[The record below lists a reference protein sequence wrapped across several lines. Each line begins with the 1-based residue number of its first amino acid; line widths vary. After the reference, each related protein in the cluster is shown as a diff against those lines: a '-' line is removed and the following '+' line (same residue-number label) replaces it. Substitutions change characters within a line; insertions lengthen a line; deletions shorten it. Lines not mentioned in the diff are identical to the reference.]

1 MVQVN
6 TVPSEQVILNDISGT
21 CGPFE
26 NISQGKG
33 FIFLS
38 PLENINTAEVSN
50 KRKRAKRGKPNT
62 NMWKQNLRKR
72 NRQLGKEYVSVA
84 GKSVRARTCLYK
96 NCNLCP
102 RKCNQHFSREE
113 CELLFKSFWDIG
125 DLHNQR
131 QYISSLIKIVET
143 ERTRCKTLSRRQSTM
158 KYYLVKNNIEV
169 KVCREFFRKTFNVPI
184 CNIFTYSY

>member
-1 MVQVN
+1 
-6 TVPSEQVILNDISGT
+6 
-21 CGPFE
+21 
-26 NISQGKG
+26 
-33 FIFLS
+33 
-38 PLENINTAEVSN
+38 
-50 KRKRAKRGKPNT
+50 
-62 NMWKQNLRKR
+62 MWKQNLRKR

-113 CELLFKSFWDIG
+113 CELLFKSFLDIG

-169 KVCREFFRKTFNVPI
+169 KVCREFFRKTFNVSETFLRTVISKKDSTNVMAKDKRESGTPTTKRPDSSSTH
-184 CNIFTYSY
+184 IFFFPGTFTLLS